1 MASYVGIGFAL
12 GAAVAHSFTDTLRKL
27 GAKHLQNGEVVGFV
41 SLLDCTFLS
50 IYIVSQN
57 GVAQAMETMAD
68 HKFFAVISFSAA
80 IKITTGFMYQRALQV
95 SPLSL
100 TIPYLAFTPALL
112 VFTSYLM
119 LGESASPKGLLGVVI
134 VTLGGY
140 LLQVGNDD
148 GKDRKTDRTR
158 RRIQNR
164 LNSKQSEDDKEVEE
178 PVPIIVDVPPELSLD
193 DNVRTDASSWKRILA
208 PLTALSS
215 EEGSMLMLGVA
226 ALWSLTSSFDKLGA
240 ELAPTFV
247 VFAVCQ
253 RAAMCIPVNLYLLG
267 SDFRCFRNFAAYFPL
282 LTAISLME
290 LATLLL
296 YLKSLE
302 YVLVSYAIA
311 AKRSGIMLSVICGAV
326 FFNETIM
333 HRLPYI
339 VLMLLG
345 MVLILFADA

>member
-215 EEGSMLMLGVA
+215 EE
-226 ALWSLTSSFDKLGA
+226 
-240 ELAPTFV
+240 
-247 VFAVCQ
+247 
-253 RAAMCIPVNLYLLG
+253 
-267 SDFRCFRNFAAYFPL
+267 
-282 LTAISLME
+282 
-290 LATLLL
+290 
-296 YLKSLE
+296 SLE

-345 MVLILFADA
+345 MAYKTHASLVIEHLYLARSSAKESGCCDTLFTLAYDDSFWT